1 MFYRPVYVHVG
12 DQKHPETKYFEE
24 MIQVRYFILATAR
37 NPGSGGSPKN
47 SKDIPDARWTQ
58 FYYFSNYVGN
68 MLMHRTIAQPRHES
82 HTNLS

>member
-37 NPGSGGSPKN
+37 NPASGGNPQN
-47 SKDIPDARWTQ
+47 SKDIPDVR
-58 FYYFSNYVGN
+58 
-68 MLMHRTIAQPRHES
+68 
-82 HTNLS
+82 